1 MVGADSGLAS
11 PAAADH
17 FARNGRT
24 TLGNGVD
31 EFPAQIEIAPDAF
44 VVGTI
49 ESEHGLGVMHV
60 HNVLEVSARKNIAR
74 RMVIEVRR
82 Q

>member
-1 MVGADSGLAS
+1 MDGADGGLAS
-11 PAAADH
+11 PAFTGD
-17 FARNGRT
+17 FASNLIAM
-24 TLGNGVD
+24 LGHGFG
-31 EFPAQIEIAPDAF
+31 EFLGQIEIAPDAF